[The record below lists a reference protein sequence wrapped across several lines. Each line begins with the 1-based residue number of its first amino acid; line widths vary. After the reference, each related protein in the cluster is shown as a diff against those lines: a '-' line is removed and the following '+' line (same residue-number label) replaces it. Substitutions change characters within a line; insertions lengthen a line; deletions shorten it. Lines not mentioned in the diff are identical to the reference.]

1 MLQVYP
7 STIRRQILRFLYYD
21 TLKQTY
27 LFQGI
32 GRAFLDA
39 VLAEASLE
47 VYLPNVSPAKVSA
60 LLIERLLLAKL
71 GFQQLLEDLGVG
83 LEGVSRPTFVDQ

>member
-1 MLQVYP
+1 VLQVYP

-21 TLKQTY
+21 TLKSTY
-27 LFQGI
+27 LFNGI

-47 VYLPNVSPAKVSA
+47 VYLPNVSTRTPHAHE
-60 LLIERLLLAKL
+60 LMLAHRHTC
-71 GFQQLLEDLGVG
+71 FPD
-83 LEGVSRPTFVDQ
+83 